1 VYFVRTGERMKDKIS
16 VPRHKKLGV
25 TITLIVDSG
34 VTYHMLQ
41 RIISDN
47 VLVQGSINLEDIFEL
62 NLEKVSHE
70 MLEYLIDNKIIGR
83 PN

>member
-1 VYFVRTGERMKDKIS
+1 MKDKIS